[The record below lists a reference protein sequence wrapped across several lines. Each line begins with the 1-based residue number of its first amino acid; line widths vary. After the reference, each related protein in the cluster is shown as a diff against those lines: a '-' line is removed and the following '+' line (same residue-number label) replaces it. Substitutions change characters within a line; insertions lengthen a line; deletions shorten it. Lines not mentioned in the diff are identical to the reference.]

1 MNRKIITIFAGT
13 GAVAA
18 FAANAAVWLHGGA
31 PSAGQACVSAAFVV
45 LVSLLLYAWRR
56 SNTAMCLL
64 TIGSALLVIGAANGL
79 LMALGVMNDMILMP
93 FTVLLMPFFGVMQW
107 INPAAAYEA
116 ALAVSA
122 LWLGFAA
129 CAWVRNRRA
138 AGETAA

>member
-1 MNRKIITIFAGT
+1 MNRKIITILAGA
-13 GAVAA
+13 GAAAA

-31 PSAGQACVSAAFVV
+31 PSAGRACASAVFIV

-64 TIGSALLVIGAANGL
+64 TIGSSLLVIGAASGL

-93 FTVLLMPFFGVMQW
+93 FTVLLMPFYGVMDLMST
-107 INPAAAYEA
+107 AAAYSA

-129 CAWVRNRRA
+129 CAWARNRK
-138 AGETAA
+138 AGEATA